1 MIMSVGHDIAQ
12 LPHFF
17 AFTRVD
23 EPGKLIF
30 FKAILY
36 YWCKCSIST
45 YWNGK
50 LDVFFSKKKN
60 NVTIQQQYICKFST
74 SNFKCHSCT
83 FNRTCALI
91 ESSICKLWKQNPFFL
106 SYIVYAH
113 VFWHVREV
121 SVVFMSVNSWHML
134 HIVPRF
140 YENKR
145 SSPSSLNAKHSKCL
159 SGANMLQRKKKWI
172 NKK

>member
-1 MIMSVGHDIAQ
+1 MTLHNCPI
-12 LPHFF
+12 F
-17 AFTRVD
+17 AFT
-23 EPGKLIF
+23 ESMNL
-30 FKAILY
+30 A
-36 YWCKCSIST
+36 
-45 YWNGK
+45 N
-50 LDVFFSKKKN
+50 VFFSKLFCIIDVNAQFLLTETESLMSFPQKKKKD
-60 NVTIQQQYICKFST
+60 VTIQQQYICKFST